1 MHHFQPVH
9 QPVRHKGHRNIAFWT
24 CCLGWLFLGTWGG
37 TSLHSH
43 AADPTPNIGTPSATD
58 KPGVRPNVVWIF
70 VEDMSPHFSCYGE
83 TTVHTPHVDAL
94 ARSGIQ
100 FTRAF
105 VTAPIC
111 SISRSALITGHYQTT
126 LGVHNHRSS
135 VPGHEIHLPSDVPL
149 VPELF
154 KANGYHVNNLTW
166 ESFLLSEDQ
175 LAKNPSVPIAKTDYN
190 FEWDA
195 ARSYDTTHW
204 TLRAE
209 NQPFFVQIQLHGGKF
224 RGQSPKAAWPARVM
238 KTLGSTTSAAS
249 VRLPSFLPDDPVIRE
264 DWAQYLDCVRFTDY
278 QLGTI
283 VDRLRASGVL
293 DQTVLFFLTDHGI
306 SHVRH
311 KQFLYDGGIHIPLI
325 VSGVGIEAG
334 QIREDLVEHIDLAAT
349 SLALAGI
356 EIPTRMASQDFLS
369 ANYQSRTAVFAAR
382 DRADETVDWIRSVRT
397 ERHKYIRNGFPDR
410 PALQPNAYKDS
421 KAIVQAMRA
430 LHRDG
435 KLNRDQA
442 LIMAESRPR
451 EELYDLAADPDEL
464 HNLAEDPAYA
474 SRLAEMRALWMDWRD
489 RTGDVHAPES
499 AEVYELEAGAD
510 HLEGGKGNRSP
521 AYQANLELM
530 RRWRT
535 EKPFRE

>member
-1 MHHFQPVH
+1 MHLDQTVRLPV
-9 QPVRHKGHRNIAFWT
+9 PIRRDGFIALWYG
-24 CCLGWLFLGTWGG
+24 CWAWLLLGTWAGLPII
-37 TSLHSH
+37 TC
-43 AADPTPNIGTPSATD
+43 ATD
-58 KPGVRPNVVWIF
+58 PIPNLITPVATASLTARPNVVWII

-83 TTVHTPHVDAL
+83 TTVRTPHVDAL

-135 VPGHEIHLPSDVPL
+135 VPGHEIHLPTDVPL

-154 KANGYHVNNLTW
+154 KSNGYHVNNLTW

-175 LAKNPSVPIAKTDYN
+175 LAKNPTVPIAKTDYN
-190 FEWDA
+190 FEWDP
-195 ARSYDTTHW
+195 ARSYDATHW
-204 TLRAE
+204 THRDD
-209 NQPFFVQIQLHGGKF
+209 NQPFFVQIQLNGGKF
-224 RGQSPKAAWPARVM
+224 RGQSPQTPWPTRVQ
-238 KTLGSTTSAAS
+238 KVLGSTTSASS
-249 VRLPSFLPDDPVIRE
+249 VLLPSYLPDDPVIRD

-283 VDRLRASGVL
+283 VERLRATGDL
-293 DQTVLFFLTDHGI
+293 DQTVLFFMTDHGI

-311 KQFLYDGGIHIPLI
+311 KQFLYDGGLHVPLI
-325 VSGVGIEAG
+325 IAGAGIGAG
-334 QIREDLVEHIDLAAT
+334 QVRDDLVEHIDLAAT
-349 SLALAGI
+349 SLALARI
-356 EIPTRMASQDFLS
+356 EKPSRMASQDLLAS
-369 ANYQSRTAVFAAR
+369 NYQPRAAVFAAR

-397 ERHKYIRNGFPDR
+397 ERYKYIRNGFPDR
-410 PALQPNAYKDS
+410 PYLQPNAYKDS
-421 KAIVQAMRA
+421 KAIVQSMRA
-430 LHRDG
+430 LHRGG

-442 LIMAESRPR
+442 LIMAESRSP
-451 EELYDLAADPDEL
+451 EELYDLVVDPDEL
-464 HNLAEDPAYA
+464 HNLAGDPACV
-474 SRLAEMRALWMDWRD
+474 SILAEMRARWMDWRD
-489 RTGDVHAPES
+489 RTGDIHGPES
-499 AEVYELEAGAD
+499 AEVYELEAAAD

-535 EKPFRE
+535 EKPFRD